1 MFYKSIEHI
10 VLPYNKYGDKNEVST
25 HKGFERRQ

>member
-1 MFYKSIEHI
+1 MFYMSIERI

-25 HKGFERRQ
+25 HKGFKRRQ